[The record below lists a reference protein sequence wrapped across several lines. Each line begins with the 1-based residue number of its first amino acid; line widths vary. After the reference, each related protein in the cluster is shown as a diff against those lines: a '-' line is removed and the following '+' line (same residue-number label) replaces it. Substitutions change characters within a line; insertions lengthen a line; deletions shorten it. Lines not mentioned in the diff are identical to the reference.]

1 MAATLH
7 LDSTARRR
15 FGSHVL
21 KEPKSPKTDAM
32 PLVQHEAWLQNG
44 RQRGRIASFLKP
56 YGLLQFLVL
65 AVEIIAR
72 ALMLYW
78 RVPHKR
84 QPINL
89 NRLVRGILTVECI
102 GLEITSRDEMLT
114 LVGRHTPSFCT
125 RTFWRQYW
133 GHWLTTPY
141 SRTPAYAL
149 TVPDWDHALRR
160 ELRKYIYTYGT
171 MCCDRYGANWS
182 AGT

>member
-21 KEPKSPKTDAM
+21 KEPKSPNTDAM

-84 QPINL
+84 QPIN
-89 NRLVRGILTVECI
+89 VKQI
-102 GLEITSRDEMLT
+102 GSR
-114 LVGRHTPSFCT
+114 HS
-125 RTFWRQYW
+125 
-133 GHWLTTPY
+133 H
-141 SRTPAYAL
+141 
-149 TVPDWDHALRR
+149 RR
-160 ELRKYIYTYGT
+160 VYR
-171 MCCDRYGANWS
+171 A
-182 AGT
+182 